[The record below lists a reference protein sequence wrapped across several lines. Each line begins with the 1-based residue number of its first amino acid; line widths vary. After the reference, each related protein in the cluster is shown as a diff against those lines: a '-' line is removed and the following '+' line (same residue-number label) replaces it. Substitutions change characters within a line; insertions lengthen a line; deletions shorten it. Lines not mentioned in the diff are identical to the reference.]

1 MIFSF
6 LTRSSEVSCMESF
19 LGREFAGSAIHGPEA
34 SFVGEDEGG
43 GGGGGGNGVSSRSV
57 VVVVADNADPT

>member
-1 MIFSF
+1 
-6 LTRSSEVSCMESF
+6 MESF
-19 LGREFAGSAIHGPEA
+19 LGREFVGSAIHGPEA
-34 SFVGEDEGG
+34 SFLGEDEGGG